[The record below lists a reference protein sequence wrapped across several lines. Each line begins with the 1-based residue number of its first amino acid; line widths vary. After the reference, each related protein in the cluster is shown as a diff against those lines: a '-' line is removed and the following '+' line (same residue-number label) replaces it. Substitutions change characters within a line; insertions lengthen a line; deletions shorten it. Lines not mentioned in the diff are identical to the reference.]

1 MVCVF
6 VSAEA
11 QTINIEQDTAAV
23 NYSGAN
29 IDARGKKPRMN
40 SVSGQS
46 AAWPQSIPDNP
57 ALT

>member
-23 NYSGAN
+23 NCSGAN
-29 IDARGKKPRMN
+29 IDARGKKRPE
-40 SVSGQS
+40 
-46 AAWPQSIPDNP
+46 
-57 ALT
+57 LTSLADSQLLGRNQFLIILH